1 MTVMKSTARALD
13 GELFTAALGEF
24 QILVSYLLVMTAGS
38 YLLFDYV
45 WKE

>member
-1 MTVMKSTARALD
+1 VMKATARALD
-13 GELFTAALGEF
+13 GEVFLAAFGEF
-24 QILVSYLLVMTAGS
+24 QVLVSYIMVMTAGS